1 MITLP
6 DSPPSELI
14 TELPTDATN
23 EEIIAKINEIIL
35 NLNYIL
41 EPYIVK

>member
-14 TELPTDATN
+14 TELSTDATN